1 MLSLYVRL
9 VIAAGGA
16 AVLQAL
22 VGLGSTPHPLEW
34 LSFATLVI
42 LTGSF
47 TLNIAAINASVSV
60 ADTFLIA
67 STLLFGPAPATVAL
81 AVDTF
86 VLSWRKGYAWQRVAF
101 NAVAPAASIWA
112 AGHAF
117 FLVSGATPLAA
128 SEPPIGPLIPALILL
143 AGLYF
148 LLNSGLIAVAVAL
161 ESKRSPVRI
170 WYEHFL
176 WLSIGYFAAAS
187 VALALIVVER
197 QAGFWAVAMMLPL
210 VAIFHHTLRASFGR
224 LEDARLHVRQIDRL
238 YRSTVETLAMAI
250 DAKDDVTHSH
260 VRRVQTYA
268 GALARALDVH
278 DEQTLKAIDAAAL
291 LHDTGKL
298 AIPERI
304 LNKPGGLTPSEFEQ
318 MKRHVEIGANILS
331 LVEFPYPV
339 VPIVRCHHENWDGSG
354 YPAGVTG
361 TDIPIGARILSVV
374 DCFDALTSDR
384 PYRRRLSTEAALQIL
399 RDRRGTMY
407 DPEVV
412 DTFIR
417 IHAEIA
423 IAESDDPD
431 AVEVWQQIN
440 RSLQGEPPP
449 LEPALEAALRP
460 GVGAADEVS
469 AFASLARLASG
480 NGSRTDIFAV
490 SGNLLHHLC
499 PEASGALY
507 LVQHGCDRLEVVHAF
522 GPSAVMLRQLFANP
536 GERLTGWV
544 AANRQP
550 IVRSDAA
557 LDLGQRAFEARPQ
570 LVGCM
575 SVPLVVG
582 ETLVGVLTLYSPTRD
597 AFQDVDRL
605 VLMIAP
611 QLAAALHATVERRQK
626 PQHLKLVASDRGA
639 WESANPGAAEAG

>member
-1 MLSLYVRL
+1 
-9 VIAAGGA
+9 
-16 AVLQAL
+16 
-22 VGLGSTPHPLEW
+22 
-34 LSFATLVI
+34 
-42 LTGSF
+42 
-47 TLNIAAINASVSV
+47 
-60 ADTFLIA
+60 
-67 STLLFGPAPATVAL
+67 VAL

-86 VLSWRKGYAWQRVAF
+86 VLSWRKGYTWQRVAF
-101 NAVAPAASIWA
+101 NVVAPASSLWA
-112 AGHAF
+112 AGHMF
-117 FLVSGATPLAA
+117 FLVSGATPLAT
-128 SEPPIGPLIPALILL
+128 SETPIGPLMPALMLM
-143 AGLYF
+143 AGVYF

-161 ESKRSPVRI
+161 ESKRPPVRI

-268 GALARALDVH
+268 GALARALDVR

-331 LVEFPYPV
+331 LVDFPYPV

-354 YPAGVTG
+354 YPAGVSG
-361 TDIPIGARILSVV
+361 TEIPIGARILSVV

-384 PYRRRLSTEAALQIL
+384 PYRRRLSVEAALQIL

-412 DTFIR
+412 DTFIQ
-417 IHAEIA
+417 IHADIA
-423 IAESDDPD
+423 VADGDAPD
-431 AVEVWQQIN
+431 RVEVWQQIN
-440 RSLQGEPPP
+440 RSLQGDPPP
-449 LEPALEAALRP
+449 VEPAVEAALRP
-460 GVGAADEVS
+460 GTGAADEVF
-469 AFASLARLASG
+469 AFVSLARIAAGSGTTSDVLAV
-480 NGSRTDIFAV
+480 A
-490 SGNLLHHLC
+490 GNLLRHLC
-499 PEASGALY
+499 PEASGAVY
-507 LVQHGCDRLEVVHAF
+507 LAAQSHEPLEVVQAF
-522 GPSAVMLRQLFANP
+522 GPSAAVLRQLSVRS

-557 LDLGQRAFEARPQ
+557 LDLGQRAFETRPP

-575 SVPLVVG
+575 SVPLVAG

-605 VLMIAP
+605 VLMVAP
-611 QLAAALHATVERRQK
+611 HLAAALQAAGERRRQ
-626 PQHLKLVASDRGA
+626 PHHLKLVASDRAG
-639 WESANPGAAEAG
+639 WDSAAPEAAEAG